1 MDLGDVGA
9 DVKVGRDLRLSP
21 PLCRP
26 RRSRSDHGVRLPMQ
40 NVSSKKRLMET
51 WQLQRAL
58 GNILFPHTP
67 SDKQGTRGHAQ
78 RDATDYDRRGSRRTL
93 VLDLPY

>member
-1 MDLGDVGA
+1 MVCVYLYKMSALKKGD
-9 DVKVGRDLRLSP
+9 
-21 PLCRP
+21 
-26 RRSRSDHGVRLPMQ
+26 
-40 NVSSKKRLMET
+40 ET

-67 SDKQGTRGHAQ
+67 SDKQGTQGRAQ
-78 RDATDYDRRGSRRTL
+78 RDATDYDKRGSRRTL